1 MMSLEHVLESTA
13 HKIALHGTQGESV
26 IIEEL
31 AVAAHASCPGA
42 AAALDDWNGP
52 EIARLRAFGIV
63 HGLLLRGG
71 ASAQPQPVDLAPAGS
86 TSARA
91 A

>member
-1 MMSLEHVLESTA
+1 MSLEHVLESTA
-13 HKIALHGTQGESV
+13 HKIALHGTQSESV
-26 IIEEL
+26 ILEEL
-31 AVAAHASCPGA
+31 AVAAQASCPGA
-42 AAALDDWNGP
+42 AAALVDWNGP

-63 HGLLLRGG
+63 HGALLRGG
-71 ASAQPQPVDLAPAGS
+71 ASPTPQPVDLATAGS